1 MLNTMNE
8 LLQCTKTYPNCY
20 FLIFHFF
27 FVLLPSSPSVPD
39 FVKLLLSLI
48 GKMTMTASYH
58 LAWVY
63 TLELF
68 STSNRARV
76 VGEASILSRLST
88 VSVPYFNDLLVG
100 SLMMLFVELF
110 I

>member
-1 MLNTMNE
+1 MSNAMNE
-8 LLQCTKTYPNCY
+8 FLQCTKTYPNCY
-20 FLIFHFF
+20 FLVFHFF
-27 FVLLPSSPSVPD
+27 LVLLPSSPSVPD
-39 FVKLLLSLI
+39 FVNLLLSLN

-76 VGEASILSRLST
+76 VSEASTLCRLST
-88 VSVPYFNDLLVG
+88 VSVPYINDLLVG
-100 SLMMLFVELF
+100 SPHDVFVELF